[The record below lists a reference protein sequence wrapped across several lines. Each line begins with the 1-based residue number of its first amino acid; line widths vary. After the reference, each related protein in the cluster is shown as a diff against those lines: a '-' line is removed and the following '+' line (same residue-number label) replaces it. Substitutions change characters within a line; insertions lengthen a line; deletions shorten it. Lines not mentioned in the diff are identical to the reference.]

1 MVITI
6 SISEDQVKRAEAL
19 ARQRRM
25 QTGEDV
31 SRSSEIGRAIDT
43 LFLAECLT
51 DKTEEALES
60 QPAKEIT
67 TLFETIGRRRKL
79 IGFEAKYNGEVIGTF
94 NTRDEAQA
102 ELDRIA
108 YELTQTAA

>member
-6 SISEDQVKRAEAL
+6 SITEDQIKRAEAL

-25 QTGEDV
+25 QTGEDA
-31 SRSSEIGRAIDT
+31 SRSSVIGHAIDA

-51 DKTEEALES
+51 DKTAL
-60 QPAKEIT
+60 AKEIT
-67 TLFETIGRRRKL
+67 ARFETVGKRRKL
-79 IGFEAKYNGEVIGTF
+79 VGFEAKYKGEIIGTF
-94 NTRDEAQA
+94 DSEAEAQA

-108 YELTQTAA
+108 FELAQVAA